1 MGLYSSMRRSSSR
14 WDTGGCNGSC
24 AASVAARKQ
33 PNPKDHEVKSA
44 TTVNDY
50 LILTIKYPNAT
61 NYEGLKILL
70 FDKGTRLQT
79 LRRQGGID
87 PHFLESETHIHP
99 IARFE
104 PTERGHAMAV
114 KLAHSLSSSINW

>member
-1 MGLYSSMRRSSSR
+1 MGLYSSMRRSASR
-14 WDTGGCNGSC
+14 WDTGCNGMC

-33 PNPKDHEVKSA
+33 PNPNRYTVKSS
-44 TTVNDY
+44 TTVNGY
-50 LILTIKYPNAT
+50 LILTIKYDNAT
-61 NYEGLKILL
+61 NYEGLKILM
-70 FDKGTRLQT
+70 FDRGTLLEK

-87 PHFLESETHIHP
+87 PHFLDSETHIHP

-114 KLAHSLSSSINW
+114 KLAHALSSSVKW